1 MARLSQ
7 GDIARRVNRRIH
19 DFVHRSANRKL
30 LPGTGYYSTPFRGG
44 LFGETESDAV
54 AKRLSRSGV
63 DVLWLGTNPC
73 VERSLENI
81 IHPPTAGA
89 TFRPSSIRWSRD
101 AEPVCLHI
109 QTSPERFSPTRST
122 PSSILRSPC

>member
-7 GDIARRVNRRIH
+7 GDIARRVNRRIY

-54 AKRLSRSGV
+54 AKRLSGSECPMPRPP
-63 DVLWLGTNPC
+63 WLTMRHRG
-73 VERSLENI
+73 
-81 IHPPTAGA
+81 
-89 TFRPSSIRWSRD
+89 
-101 AEPVCLHI
+101 
-109 QTSPERFSPTRST
+109 
-122 PSSILRSPC
+122 

>member
-1 MARLSQ
+1 HRVTEAARLNRAPGPGIRHRRDRSRRKTSYLGRAKLSQ
-7 GDIARRVNRRIH
+7 ANIVRAANRRIC

-54 AKRLSRSGV
+54 AKQLSRSDV

-73 VERSLENI
+73 VARSLENI
-81 IHPPTAGA
+81 IHPPTGKG
-89 TFRPSSIRWSRD
+89 
-101 AEPVCLHI
+101 
-109 QTSPERFSPTRST
+109 
-122 PSSILRSPC
+122 